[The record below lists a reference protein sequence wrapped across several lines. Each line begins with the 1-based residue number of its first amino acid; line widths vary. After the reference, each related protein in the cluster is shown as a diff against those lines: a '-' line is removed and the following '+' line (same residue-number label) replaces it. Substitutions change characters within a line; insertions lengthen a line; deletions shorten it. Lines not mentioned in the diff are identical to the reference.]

1 MSLQQELE
9 APAIRKWI
17 ERRAWKNAN
26 RTYKNVETKS
36 LIINSANLPRGH
48 SDKNKGYTSLPLG
61 SIPAITLAAKLST
74 LDLQELSELIGYEI
88 SHREIFAEL
97 GSRMAS
103 TKTADYNGVEI
114 LTDLL
119 GKEYVNAR
127 KKFYSDKGLMETFR
141 VVLTELTDA
150 LNLSQNQQ
158 ASLRRFR
165 NLVKNI
171 DGMDPD
177 EIRNQL
183 NKVADQLG
191 VNIPSARW
199 ASDKTATTRYN
210 WDGKV
215 LTLKELV
222 RYGIAKYVERKGSEG
237 FSYGIIVA
245 RDEDYVES
253 TFLIPEATFLILDL
267 PDTTPMWIKED
278 WGKAMM
284 RRYNLPMRDSVDF
297 NMMAK
302 AKGWKNYDSE
312 AIRFLEKNFK
322 MYKSPKWVKD
332 RGILGPSAR
341 WASDKEAMFGRDLPS
356 GNDLFSTIRSGDR
369 VTILDRFGKEL
380 SGKASMYNKDYDI
393 WVLNMGGAHGRPGE
407 ANRDNVVK
415 VSKGRSASSKEAAVE
430 NWQAEARAKYF
441 GSKHPEDSGFIQ
453 IPTPEDL
460 PIEAWMRSSSGQY
473 FSVLVLTPRTKVPK
487 TQFAGDIREA
497 HGIVDKEVEYMRAKI
512 EQTRKRN
519 DVRRQQMTDLEPSV
533 GDILYTSWGYDQTNV
548 NFYQVVGVPSPAMV
562 VIREIGSKEVADS
575 KVVAAP
581 NIFVGPPVRKKIR
594 PSGQGG
600 KSYAV
605 KITGYSSAYVWDGNP
620 KYVTPWGYG
629 H

>member
-1 MSLQQELE
+1 M
-9 APAIRKWI
+9 
-17 ERRAWKNAN
+17 
-26 RTYKNVETKS
+26 
-36 LIINSANLPRGH
+36 
-48 SDKNKGYTSLPLG
+48 TSKTADYNG
-61 SIPAITLAAKLST
+61 TTIF
-74 LDLQELSELIGYEI
+74 LDLMGMEYAHARKRLSGDKGKADLFKRVVR
-88 SHREIFAEL
+88 SLTDALDLSQNQQSALRDFKNFAKRIDSMSPDDIQDRLNSLADLL
-97 GSRMAS
+97 GVNVPTSRMAS

-141 VVLTELTDA
+141 VVLAELTDA

-199 ASDKTATTRYN
+199 ASDKTAAARYN
-210 WDGKV
+210 WDGKA
-215 LTLKELV
+215 LTLTELV

-267 PDTTPMWIKED
+267 PDTTPMWVKED

-341 WASDKEAMFGRDLPS
+341 WASDKEAAG
-356 GNDLFSTIRSGDR
+356 
-369 VTILDRFGKEL
+369 
-380 SGKASMYNKDYDI
+380 
-393 WVLNMGGAHGRPGE
+393 
-407 ANRDNVVK
+407 
-415 VSKGRSASSKEAAVE
+415 E

-460 PIEAWMRSSSGQY
+460 PIEAWMRSSSGKY

-519 DVRRQQMTDLEPSV
+519 DVRKQQMTDLEPSV

-562 VIREIGSKEVADS
+562 IVREIGSKEVADS
-575 KVVAAP
+575 RVVAAP